1 MGSIQSQH
9 GLRSQNANRMLTL
22 FRKNCFDGK
31 NPKSLVPTMKTP
43 ETPVKSRASG
53 VLKGAEKR
61 SKCPKRHPLPTTRN
75 QFASNRTWVRIPPAA
90 PKQKA
95 TAKAVAFCFGTHC
108 PKGGSTLRYSNARGG
123 RAAPAPRFLPAVKTL
138 VRRTHAVGQKGRWSL
153 QRSRQSKIS
162 ILPFLSAAKD
172 LSGCP
177 SFFHV

>member
-1 MGSIQSQH
+1 MRKIAAAGGDVRLPLDFWTEIWYSYQAHIVHVRTHICSGIEVVIT
-9 GLRSQNANRMLTL
+9 GL
-22 FRKNCFDGK
+22 
-31 NPKSLVPTMKTP
+31 
-43 ETPVKSRASG
+43 
-53 VLKGAEKR
+53 
-61 SKCPKRHPLPTTRN
+61 TRN

-95 TAKAVAFCFGTHC
+95 TAFAVAFCFGAHC

-138 VRRTHAVGQKGRWSL
+138 VQRTHAVGQKGRWSL